1 MSVLSSKH
9 VGTQYENLLL
19 TYMVIH
25 AFLIGMYV
33 RSIKRKNKDGSEVKY
48 IQLAHNT

>member
-9 VGTQYENLLL
+9 VGTRIESLSL
-19 TYMVIH
+19 TCMDIH

-33 RSIKRKNKDGSEVKY
+33 RSIKRKNKDGS
-48 IQLAHNT
+48 